1 MSEKH
6 QLIQV
11 FKSLDFEE
19 LGNLL
24 DDNRSYMEVT
34 KTLFLSTLKQKLD
47 NYKDLIS
54 YEKVEEGI
62 CGKCNKGCKA
72 YKFKADKF
80 PSLNLFFEEKNGK
93 VTDIYLCTA
102 IKTET
107 TDESN
112 WDIFFSFHEEDKV
125 NFSPTI
131 NYNINLQNIDEAIK
145 EFNNLELIGLV
156 TIQDVNHWYKK
167 HKNLADKL
175 DLNDPFAV
183 RKYKAFEHIDSLY
196 SKVSD
201 LVHNYN
207 NNHLAIEA
215 MKQYQQLNMDDEKTI
230 VCWLLNY
237 KNNYFFSLKKTDNW
251 RKTGIIILETQP
263 NLVVDCSDY
272 LDSFL
277 FEEIYN
283 HHHSQIMT
291 KYEPTIEHFEKN
303 EGSIKWSLESY
314 LKLHNKYLDL
324 F

>member
-1 MSEKH
+1 MSEKY
-6 QLIQV
+6 QLIQA

-34 KTLFLSTLKQKLD
+34 KTLFLSTLKQKLA

-72 YKFKADKF
+72 YKFKAQNF

-93 VTDIYLCTA
+93 VTDIYLCNSL
-102 IKTET
+102 KTET

-112 WDIFFSFHEEDKV
+112 WDIFFSFYDEEKV

-131 NYNINLQNIDEAIK
+131 KYSINIQKIDEAIK
-145 EFNNLELIGLV
+145 EFNNLESMGLT
-156 TIQDVNHWYKK
+156 TINDVAHWYNK
-167 HKNLADKL
+167 HKFLADEL
-175 DLNDPFAV
+175 ELNNPFV
-183 RKYKAFEHIDSLY
+183 SRKHKAFDHIDSLY
-196 SKVSD
+196 NKVSD

-207 NNHLAIEA
+207 NNHLAREA
-215 MKQYQQLNMDDEKTI
+215 FEQYHQLNRTDEKSI
-230 VCWLLNY
+230 VSWLL
-237 KNNYFFSLKKTDNW
+237 KHKDKYFFSLKKTNNW
-251 RKTGIIILETQP
+251 RKTGIIILETEP

-272 LDSFL
+272 LDSFI
-277 FEEIYN
+277 FDDIYK

-291 KYEPTIEHFEKN
+291 RYEPTDEHFEKN
-303 EGSIKWSLESY
+303 DGTIKWSLESY